1 MRKTMILARREYLS
15 AVKRKG
21 FIIGLVLMP
30 LFMSSGFIA
39 IKLSQKMTDA
49 TDKRIAVIDRSGLMT
64 DVIVQA
70 AKARNEKEIFDKT
83 GKKVRPAYCI
93 EMVAPD
99 SADPSGQLLALS
111 NRVRAKDLNAFVEIG
126 ANILHPSLPGGGGIS
141 YYAENPLMDDA
152 RQWFSW
158 PVNNRLRALRL
169 KEAGI
174 DEAKVKDLFNWANV
188 NALELVSPQK
198 SGGGGGGPRKSNAQR
213 ALMVPMFMVIFMFLL
228 IQMGA
233 NPLIS
238 TVIEEKTQRIAE
250 VMLGSLTPFEFMMG
264 KVIGGVGVALTAA
277 LVYIAGGITMLKYMG
292 MSAVIPWHLVPWFF
306 SFMILAVFMFGSM
319 FAAIG
324 SACSDIK
331 DVQGLVFPAML
342 LVIIPMML
350 LMPVLREPLSAFS
363 TWVSLFPPFTPT
375 LMMLRLGSPS
385 TIPAWQP
392 YAGMAGVA
400 ITTFLAIWA
409 GGRIFRIGI
418 LMQGKPP
425 KLAELVRW
433 ALRG

>member
-1 MRKTMILARREYLS
+1 MRKIMILARREYIA

-21 FIIGLVLMP
+21 FILGLVLMP

-49 TDKRIAVIDRSGLMT
+49 TDKKIALVDRSGLMT
-64 DVIVQA
+64 DVITQA
-70 AKARNEKEIFDKT
+70 AKIRNEKEIFDKT
-83 GKKVRPAYCI
+83 GKKVRPAYLI
-93 EMVAPD
+93 EIIAPD
-99 SADPSGQLLALS
+99 SADTAGQRIALS
-111 NRVRAKDLNAFVEIG
+111 NRIRAKDLNAFVEIG
-126 ANILHPSLPGGGGIS
+126 ADILHPTSSGGAGIS

-158 PVNNRLRALRL
+158 PVNNRLRAIRL
-169 KEAGI
+169 AEAGI
-174 DEAKVKDLFNWANV
+174 DEAKVRDLFNWANV
-188 NALELVSPQK
+188 SALELVSPEK
-198 SGGGGGGPRKSNAQR
+198 TGGSTGGPRKSNAQK

-228 IQMGA
+228 IQMGS
-233 NPLIS
+233 NPLIAS
-238 TVIEEKTQRIAE
+238 VIEEKTQRIAE

-277 LVYIAGGITMLKYMG
+277 LVYVTGGIAMLKYMG
-292 MSAVIPWHLVPWFF
+292 MSAVIPWHLLPWFF

-319 FAAIG
+319 YAALG

-342 LVIIPMML
+342 LIIIPMML
-350 LMPVLREPLSAFS
+350 LMPVLREPMSAFS
-363 TWVSLFPPFTPT
+363 TWLSLFPPFTPM

-385 TIPAWQP
+385 SIPAWQP
-392 YAGMAGVA
+392 YVGMAGVML
-400 ITTFLAIWA
+400 TTLLAVWA

-433 ALRG
+433 AVRG